1 MTAATAIITLMASSG
16 SGRRAREA
24 AAVSASLEQAALA
37 AGARSADL
45 APRDAPEPDTG
56 SQRQPGRGTADP
68 LVGELRRA
76 GLLPL
81 LVLHYVSQ
89 EPCYGNQLMDR
100 IGALTAGAVAVN
112 PNTMYP
118 LLRSLEA
125 KGLIAGAWEHP
136 ERRSRRFY
144 RLTAAGEAE
153 RRRLAAQLTPH
164 LDMIAT
170 TIDVIRRELLDR

>member
-1 MTAATAIITLMASSG
+1 MPATAIIPGVASSG
-16 SGRRAREA
+16 SSRRAREA

-37 AGARSADL
+37 AGARGADL
-45 APRDAPEPDTG
+45 APREEAQPTTG
-56 SQRQPGRGTADP
+56 TPRPAGRGTADP

-81 LVLHYVSQ
+81 LVLHYVSH

-144 RLTAAGEAE
+144 RLTTAGEAE

-164 LDMIAT
+164 LDMVAT